1 MYLWMPF
8 YNCNLKIIPLGSSPQ
23 WMQVKDDGFP
33 VKGCEDIL
41 VVGLAVCWG
50 GKDAYYISLQ
60 QIQDQ
65 TGK

>member
-1 MYLWMPF
+1 MPF
-8 YNCNLKIIPLGSSPQ
+8 YNCNLKITPLVSSPQ

-33 VKGCEDIL
+33 VQGCEDIL

-60 QIQDQ
+60 QTQDQ

>member
-1 MYLWMPF
+1 M
-8 YNCNLKIIPLGSSPQ
+8 SSPQ

-33 VKGCEDIL
+33 VQGREDIL

-60 QIQDQ
+60 QVQDQ